1 MIGTNEVIT
10 EVRKLAGTKPVAA
23 AAGAGVAATAALRE
37 LPGRLT
43 KLSQEAAVP
52 SWSAAVSSFNGTVA
66 TLPSAVTGTVTTLP
80 TVVTSL
86 PGRWA
91 GYVSTA
97 RTVAADRYDKLAD
110 IGREALGQGKATQT
124 KGALNGKTTKAT
136 KTTKPAP
143 KQTGQ

>member
-1 MIGTNEVIT
+1 MIGTTEVIT
-10 EVRKLAGTKPVAA
+10 EVRKLADTKPVYA
-23 AAGAGVAATAALRE
+23 AAGAGVAATAALRD

-43 KLSQEAAVP
+43 KLSQETAVP
-52 SWSAAVSSFNGTVA
+52 SWSAAVSSFNGTV
-66 TLPSAVTGTVTTLP
+66 TTLP
-80 TVVTSL
+80 TVVQSL
-86 PGRWA
+86 PARWA

-110 IGREALGQGKATQT
+110 IGREALGQGKATHT

-136 KTTKPAP
+136 TKATKSAT